1 MNDKEQKRG
10 LSGKALPRRSI
21 RGSID
26 IFKSPIS
33 SSHTSTLSPTG
44 PFNNANS
51 RPISPSSNIPAR
63 STSKAHSHQIKSPL
77 QSNFS
82 ALLNP
87 ALYHTLTILDIPPP
101 FKKFTTQP
109 DLSISIS
116 KLIKSGKFR
125 DAAIKAAQLLTNSE
139 NKLSNEQIFELFY
152 QRLACLTLCNQTVL
166 AVQEVKALGDLNSV
180 QYRDEANGK
189 HLVPWELRILA
200 VRLQGI
206 GFSDVRRGV
215 IGFYDLVSEARLTL
229 TNLKKERKLLVNSGE
244 DTKNKDLD
252 IELWERRL
260 CELGLRVAGALIE
273 MEDFEGASRFLSTL
287 QLSPNN
293 PNLQYQKALLWLF
306 LGDVEIAR
314 SCVQDNKVVMTLA
327 HIADANFEM
336 AVKGWQDLI
345 EIGDPSL
352 TALWKQNLAVSLIY
366 MGCIDEARKIM
377 EKLVDEEGYGFHA
390 LTFNLSTIYE
400 LCTERSRTFKIE
412 LAEKLAERLE
422 TSEALDDQDVNI
434 KTGWNKVNLNFKL

>member
-1 MNDKEQKRG
+1 M
-10 LSGKALPRRSI
+10 
-21 RGSID
+21 
-26 IFKSPIS
+26 
-33 SSHTSTLSPTG
+33 
-44 PFNNANS
+44 
-51 RPISPSSNIPAR
+51 
-63 STSKAHSHQIKSPL
+63 
-77 QSNFS
+77 
-82 ALLNP
+82 
-87 ALYHTLTILDIPPP
+87 
-101 FKKFTTQP
+101 
-109 DLSISIS
+109 
-116 KLIKSGKFR
+116 
-125 DAAIKAAQLLTNSE
+125 
-139 NKLSNEQIFELFY
+139 
-152 QRLACLTLCNQTVL
+152 
-166 AVQEVKALGDLNSV
+166 AVQEVKALGDLNNV

-366 MGCIDEARKIM
+366 MGCIDE
-377 EKLVDEEGYGFHA
+377 V
-390 LTFNLSTIYE
+390 
-400 LCTERSRTFKIE
+400 
-412 LAEKLAERLE
+412 
-422 TSEALDDQDVNI
+422 
-434 KTGWNKVNLNFKL
+434 